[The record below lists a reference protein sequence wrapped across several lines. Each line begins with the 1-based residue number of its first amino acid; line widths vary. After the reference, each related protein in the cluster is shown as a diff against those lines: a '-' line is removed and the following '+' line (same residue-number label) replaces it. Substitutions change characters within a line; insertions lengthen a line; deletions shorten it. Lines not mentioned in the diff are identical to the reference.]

1 MNKGFW
7 EKLSKPF
14 FVLAPMADV
23 TDCAFRKI
31 IAKYSRH
38 GQAGGGPDVF
48 WTEFVSSDGLMS
60 EGREAL
66 MRDLAFSE
74 EERPIVAQ
82 LFGSTVSKM
91 REASKLC
98 AELGFDGIDINMGCP
113 DKKVEKQGA
122 GACMIRTPE
131 VARDIIMAVKDGIN
145 DAGKNIPVSVKTR
158 VGYNKEEID
167 TWIPFLLEQNIS
179 ALTIH
184 LRTRKEMSK
193 VPAHY
198 EYIPRIIEYRNKIA
212 KDTLIIINGDV
223 EDLIHAKSLANKYG
237 CDGVMLG
244 RAIFGNPWLFDKTK
258 IQKKPIHLPKI
269 FYKIVPRNLMKKIL
283 GSRRYTT
290 TLTTLKDRL
299 TVLVE
304 HAQTFETMLGDI
316 KNFAIMKKH
325 IKAYVHDFKGAKELR
340 VELMEN
346 GNSASDIKKIV
357 DNFFVQ
363 NNNLV

>member
-1 MNKGFW
+1 MSKGFW
-7 EKLSKPF
+7 EKLNKPF
-14 FVLAPMADV
+14 FALAPMADV

-31 IAKYSRH
+31 ISKYSRH
-38 GQAGGGPDVF
+38 GEIGGGPDVF
-48 WTEFVSSDGLMS
+48 WTEFVSADGLMS
-60 EGREAL
+60 AGREAL
-66 MRDLAFSE
+66 MRDLVFSE
-74 EERPIVAQ
+74 AERPIVGQ

-91 REASKLC
+91 RDASKLC
-98 AELGFDGIDINMGCP
+98 TELGFDGIDINMGCP

-131 VARDIIMAVKDGIN
+131 IAREIIQAVKDGIQ
-145 DAGKNIPVSVKTR
+145 DAGKDIPVSVKTR

-179 ALTIH
+179 ALTVH

-198 EYIPRIIEYRNKIA
+198 EYIPKIIEHRNKIA

-223 EDLIHAKSLANKYG
+223 EDLSHAKLLANKYG

-244 RAIFGNPWLFDKTK
+244 RAIFGNPWLFDEKR
-258 IQKKPIHLPKI
+258 IQKKPLRLPNFLYHI
-269 FYKIVPRNLMKKIL
+269 IPRSIMKKFL
-283 GSRRYTT
+283 GSKQYTT
-290 TLTTLKDRL
+290 TVTTLHDRL
-299 TVLVE
+299 GVLLE
-304 HAQTFETMLGDI
+304 HAQLFETMLGDV

-340 VELMEN
+340 VELMDN
-346 GNSASDIKKIV
+346 GNSSEKIKKIV
-357 DNFFVQ
+357 DNFFVE
-363 NNNLV
+363 NNNLI